1 MKIRKIMT
9 AIASMAMAGVMMV
22 GCSSNNSSD
31 NSSNNSSSTGSGSA
45 ADSSAAS
52 SNGGDST
59 GSGEAVNL
67 TVWGPQEDQE
77 LLKQMCDAFA
87 AANPDKTYTFTYGV
101 VSEADAQ
108 KEVIKDI
115 SAAADVFAFASDQT
129 ATLVNS
135 GALYRVTKNKDEIV
149 AENSESSIS
158 AASID
163 GELYGY
169 PYVSDTYFMYYDK
182 SKLSED
188 DVKSIEGIMSKD
200 IEGVTTNFAFDTDN
214 GWDQSGFFFG
224 AGCKLFGDDG
234 TDPTQCDFNNER
246 GYMVGE
252 YLIDLV
258 ANPKY
263 GANFDDSLVKAGF
276 AEGTLAAAV
285 SGTWNAGEIQAS
297 LGDNYAATKL
307 PEFTLS
313 NGETVQMGSMA
324 NFKIM
329 GVNSETKNPLDAM
342 ALAEWLTN
350 KDNQKTRFEVRSYA
364 PTNVELANDTD
375 TMNSNIAV
383 GALAQQAQYATVQT
397 SISQCQNYWTPAE
410 AFGQEIIAGTC
421 TKDNLQQKLDAYV
434 ESVLATLG

>member
-9 AIASMAMAGVMMV
+9 AIASMAMAGVMMA
-22 GCSSNNSSD
+22 GCSSNNSG
-31 NSSNNSSSTGSGSA
+31 STESGSA

-52 SNGGDST
+52 SNGGESA
-59 GSGEAVNL
+59 GSGENVNL

-87 AANPDKTYTFTYGV
+87 AANADKTYTFTYGV

-129 ATLVNS
+129 ATLVNA

-214 GWDQSGFFFG
+214 GWYQSGFFFG
-224 AGCKLFGDDG
+224 AGCKLFGEDG

>member
-1 MKIRKIMT
+1 MKYRKIMT
-9 AIASMAMAGVMMV
+9 AIASMTMAGVMLA
-22 GCSSNNSSD
+22 GCSSNSTSGT
-31 NSSNNSSSTGSGSA
+31 SSTGSGSA
-45 ADSSAAS
+45 AGNSTAS
-52 SNGGDST
+52 SGGSEST
-59 GSGEAVNL
+59 AGSEKVSL

-77 LLKQMCDAFA
+77 LIKKMCDEFA
-87 AANPDKTYTFTYGV
+87 AANPEKTYTFTYGV

-108 KEVIKDI
+108 KEVNKDI

-129 ATLVNS
+129 AILVNA
-135 GALYRVTKNKDEIV
+135 GALYRVTKNKDQIV
-149 AENSESSIS
+149 AENSEASIS
-158 AASID
+158 AASIN

-182 SKLSED
+182 SKLTED
-188 DVKSIEGIMSKD
+188 DVKSIEGIMSKNID
-200 IEGVTTNFAFDTDN
+200 GVTTNFAFNT
-214 GWDQSGFFFG
+214 
-224 AGCKLFGDDG
+224 DDG
-234 TDPTQCDFNNER
+234 TDPTKCDFNNER

-258 ANPKY
+258 ANPKF
-263 GANFDDSLVKAGF
+263 GSNFDDSLVKAGF

-285 SGTWNAGEIQAS
+285 SGVWNAGEIQKS

-307 PEFTLS
+307 PEFKLS

-329 GVNSETKNPLDAM
+329 GVNAETKNPLDAM

-364 PTNVELANDTD
+364 PTNVELASDSA

-383 GALAQQAQYATVQT
+383 GALAQQAKYSTVQT
-397 SISQCQNYWTPAE
+397 SIGQVQNYWTPAE

-421 TKDNLQQKLDAYV
+421 TKSNLQDKLNAYV
-434 ESVLATLG
+434 EAVLATLS

>member
-1 MKIRKIMT
+1 
-9 AIASMAMAGVMMV
+9 
-22 GCSSNNSSD
+22 
-31 NSSNNSSSTGSGSA
+31 
-45 ADSSAAS
+45 
-52 SNGGDST
+52 
-59 GSGEAVNL
+59 
-67 TVWGPQEDQE
+67 
-77 LLKQMCDAFA
+77 
-87 AANPDKTYTFTYGV
+87 
-101 VSEADAQ
+101 
-108 KEVIKDI
+108 
-115 SAAADVFAFASDQT
+115 
-129 ATLVNS
+129 
-135 GALYRVTKNKDEIV
+135 
-149 AENSESSIS
+149 
-158 AASID
+158 
-163 GELYGY
+163 
-169 PYVSDTYFMYYDK
+169 MYYDK

-188 DVKSIEGIMSKD
+188 DVKSIEGIMNKD
-200 IEGVTTNFAFDTDN
+200 IEGVTTNFAFNTDD
-214 GWDQSGFFFG
+214 GWYQSGFFFG

-234 TDPTQCDFNNER
+234 TDPTQCDFNNDR

-276 AEGTLAAAV
+276 ADGTLAAAV

-364 PTNVELANDTD
+364 PTNKELANDTE

-383 GALAQQAQYATVQT
+383 GALAMQAQYATVQT
-397 SISQCQNYWTPAE
+397 SISQCQNFWTPAE

-421 TKDNLQQKLDAYV
+421 TKDNLQEKLDAYV

>member
-31 NSSNNSSSTGSGSA
+31 NSSSTGSGSA

-52 SNGGDST
+52 SNGGDYT

-108 KEVIKDI
+108 KEVVKDI

-129 ATLVNS
+129 AILVNA

-200 IEGVTTNFAFDTDN
+200 IEGVTTNFAFNTDD
-214 GWDQSGFFFG
+214 GWYQSGFFFG
-224 AGCKLFGDDG
+224 AGCKLFGEDG

-285 SGTWNAGEIQAS
+285 SGVWNAGEIQAS

-364 PTNVELANDTD
+364 PTNVELAGDTD

-397 SISQCQNYWTPAE
+397 SISQCQNFWTPAE

>member
-9 AIASMAMAGVMMV
+9 AITAAAMAGVMMA
-22 GCSSNNSSD
+22 GCSSGGSSAGSSADSSSAANNS
-31 NSSNNSSSTGSGSA
+31 SA
-45 ADSSAAS
+45 ADSGNA
-52 SNGGDST
+52 
-59 GSGEAVNL
+59 SGEVSL
-67 TVWGPQEDQE
+67 TVWGSQEDQE
-77 LLKQMCDAFA
+77 MLKQMCDDFA
-87 AANPDKTYTFTYGV
+87 AANPDKKYTFTYGV

-108 KEVIKDI
+108 KEVLKDI

-129 ATLVNS
+129 ATLVDA
-135 GALYRVTKNKDEIV
+135 GALYRVTKNKDQII
-149 AENSESSIS
+149 AENTEASIS
-158 AASID
+158 AASIND
-163 GELYGY
+163 ELYGY

-200 IEGVTTNFAFDTDN
+200 IEGVSTNFAFDTDN
-214 GWDQSGFFFG
+214 GWYQTAFFFG
-224 AGCKLFGDDG
+224 AGCKLFGEDG

-258 ANPKY
+258 NNPKY
-263 GANFDDSLVKAGF
+263 GSNFDDSLVKAGF
-276 AEGTLAAAV
+276 ADGTLAAAV
-285 SGTWNAGEIQAS
+285 SGTWNAAEIQAS

-307 PEFTLS
+307 PEFKLS

-329 GVNSETKNPLDAM
+329 GVNSETKNPLEAM

-350 KDNQKTRFEVRSYA
+350 KDNQKLRFEKRSFA
-364 PTNVELANDTD
+364 PTNVELANDTE
-375 TMNSNIAV
+375 TMNSNIAI
-383 GALAQQAQYATVQT
+383 GALAQQAKFSTVQT
-397 SISQCQNYWTPAE
+397 SIPQCQNFWTPAE

-421 TKDNLQQKLDAYV
+421 TKDNLQEKLDAYV
-434 ESVLATLG
+434 DSVLATLG